1 MKLETAI
8 IWKPVTCQRITSKR
22 YSIST
27 GRHLSPRYGQ
37 VILVSGYPVLRAV
50 NWSHVD
56 VQYVC
61 MCPRLAKKCE
71 IEYWLPCDADGRAGG
86 RCTVTWLPNFLGWV
100 DLLTHGARQARFAG
114 QSSAKMN
121 SRRKLL
127 GFDLRPPLLVWFK
140 VQTDVN
146 GLAGNKNTLTGCRID
161 DNSNTA
167 RGLVKRNIK
176 IFEFRAED
184 RPRIPEAFFSIS
196 GEGRQTA

>member
-1 MKLETAI
+1 MG
-8 IWKPVTCQRITSKR
+8 Q
-22 YSIST
+22 
-27 GRHLSPRYGQ
+27 HLSPRYGQ
-37 VILVSGYPVLRAV
+37 VILVSGYPVLTAV
-50 NWSHVD
+50 NWSQHWCAIC
-56 VQYVC
+56 VQYQSSC
-61 MCPRLAKKCE
+61 APKLARKCE
-71 IEYWLPCDADGRAGG
+71 IEHWLPCGADGRAGG

-100 DLLTHGARQARFAG
+100 DLLTHGALQARLAG

-140 VQTDVN
+140 VPTDVN

-184 RPRIPEAFFSIS
+184 RPRIPEAFFSIRAS
-196 GEGRQTA
+196 LVKAVKRHKI